1 MTGITDRGNDTRV
14 LVTGCNGQLGR
25 ELQRLYREG
34 RFKGGPMLFADR
46 DIMDICSWSD
56 VRSFLGSN
64 KIDVVINAAAY
75 TDVERAETD
84 SQSAHDINR
93 DGVRVL
99 AQVCAELGVYLVH
112 VSTDYVFDGR
122 HDEPYREDEPTNPIG
137 VYGASKR
144 AGEVEMLKT
153 ADLDGVIVRTA
164 WLYSA
169 FGKNFVKTMLRLGR
183 ERQEVHVV
191 ADQIGSPTWA
201 RDLAEALL
209 VMIGEEKR
217 SRQRGVEIY
226 HYTNEDQCSWCEFAM
241 AIMHLK
247 QLPCVV
253 NPIATAEYPTI
264 CQRPPYSV
272 LDKAK
277 IKQAYGL
284 YIPTWEA
291 SLEKMLQDPA
301 LGNGQ

>member
-1 MTGITDRGNDTRV
+1 MVNMTDNGNETRV

-34 RFKGGPMLFADR
+34 RFKEGPILFADR
-46 DIMDICSWSD
+46 DVLDICSWSD
-56 VRSFLGSN
+56 VRGFLGTN
-64 KIDVVINAAAY
+64 RIDVVINAAAY

-84 SQSAHDINR
+84 SKSAYAINR

-99 AQVCAELGVYLVH
+99 AQVCAELGVYLAH

-144 AGEVEMLKT
+144 AGEEEMLKA

-169 FGKNFVKTMLRLGR
+169 FGKNFVKTMMRLSR
-183 ERQEVHVV
+183 ERPDVHVV
-191 ADQIGSPTWA
+191 ADQFGSPTWA

-209 VMIGEEKR
+209 VMVRAAHRRHK
-217 SRQRGVEIY
+217 RGVEIY
-226 HYTNEDQCSWCEFAM
+226 HYTNGEQCSWCELAM
-241 AIMHLK
+241 AVMHLTHAT
-247 QLPCVV
+247 CVV
-253 NPIATAEYPTI
+253 DPIATAEYPTT
-264 CQRPPYSV
+264 CQRPMYSV
-272 LDKAK
+272 LDTTK
-277 IKQAYGL
+277 IQRVYGL
-284 YIPTWEA
+284 HIPTWEA
-291 SLEKMLQDPA
+291 SLEKMLQDPE
-301 LGNGQ
+301 LKIQ